1 VTHPIFLHAPLKS
14 RHPPTHKTLTKSPTP
29 TTKSTTGTMADEHLI
44 AHPYPTTTYQIVPHI
59 AYFHR

>member
-1 VTHPIFLHAPLKS
+1 MANIHT
-14 RHPPTHKTLTKSPTP
+14 PTHKTLTKSPTP
-29 TTKSTTGTMADEHLI
+29 TTKSTTSTMADEHLI